1 MCVCECECVFV
12 SVCTRVYVCAGM
24 YVWSGEAFDTHA
36 LPPIRMEYSSRDVFM
51 NERAAAGRTIAQC
64 GGGGGG
70 AVRLAGPVRAGGR
83 RCARGVE

>member
-1 MCVCECECVFV
+1 
-12 SVCTRVYVCAGM
+12 
-24 YVWSGEAFDTHA
+24 
-36 LPPIRMEYSSRDVFM
+36 MEYSSRDVFM